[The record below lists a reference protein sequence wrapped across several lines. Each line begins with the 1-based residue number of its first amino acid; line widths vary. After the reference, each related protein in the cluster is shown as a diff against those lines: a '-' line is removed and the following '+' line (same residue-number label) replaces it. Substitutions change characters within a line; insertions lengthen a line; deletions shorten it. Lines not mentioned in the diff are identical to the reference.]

1 MCKFEYIVER
11 FLLMQVQRNKNSM
24 SKHISGVLLSLL
36 TITVLFCTSCASK
49 KNMVYFQP
57 DSLELNTLYELNAP
71 KLQPGD
77 ILAISVTADDVRATV
92 PFNQVSPYQGGSG
105 TIQATNPFIPTY
117 AIDAN
122 GEIDFPKVGK
132 IKLSGKTRTQAMDV
146 LRREVGK
153 FIVDPGISMVV
164 RNFRVT
170 VLGEVARPGTFT
182 IENDRL
188 TIMEA
193 LGLAGDMTIYGE
205 RNNVLVIREQD
216 GKKEEFRLDLR
227 KRESMNSPAYYLTQN
242 DVVYVEPNGARIQN
256 SKYTATTSIFVSV
269 VGLIVTV
276 ISVVT
281 R

>member
-1 MCKFEYIVER
+1 MV
-11 FLLMQVQRNKNSM
+11 
-24 SKHISGVLLSLL
+24 KHLFTGVSFVFVLLILL
-36 TITVLFCTSCASK
+36 FSSCASK
-49 KNMVYFQP
+49 KNLVYFQP
-57 DSLELNTLYELNAP
+57 DSVELRTLYEMNAP

-77 ILAISVTADDVRATV
+77 ILAISVTADDVRATQ
-92 PFNQVSPYQGGSG
+92 PFNQISPYNTG
-105 TIQATNPFIPTY
+105 TLQSTNPFIPTY

-132 IKLSGKTRTQAMDV
+132 IKLAGKTRTQAMDL
-146 LRREVGK
+146 LRQEVGRY
-153 FIVDPGISMVV
+153 IVEPGISMVV
-164 RNFRVT
+164 QNFRVT
-170 VLGEVARPGTFT
+170 VLGEVTRPGTFT

-216 GKKEEFRLDLR
+216 GRKEEFRLDLT
-227 KRESMNSPAYYLTQN
+227 KRATMNSPAYYLTQN
-242 DVVYVEPNGARIQN
+242 DVVYVEPNGARVQN

-269 VGLIVTV
+269 VGLIITV
-276 ISVVT
+276 VSVLT

>member
-1 MCKFEYIVER
+1 
-11 FLLMQVQRNKNSM
+11 M
-24 SKHISGVLLSLL
+24 SKRIVGSALALL
-36 TITVLFCTSCASK
+36 TLTVLFCTSCASK

-57 DSLELNTLYELNAP
+57 DSVELNTMYELNAP

-77 ILAISVTADDVRATV
+77 ILAISVTADDVRATM
-92 PFNQVSPYQGGSG
+92 PFNQISPYNAAG
-105 TIQATNPFIPTY
+105 TLQATNPFIPTY
-117 AIDAN
+117 AIDVN

-132 IKLSGKTRTQAMDV
+132 IKLAGNTRTEAMDL
-146 LRREVGK
+146 LRTEVAK
-153 FIVDPGISMVV
+153 YIVDPGISMVV
-164 RNFRVT
+164 QNFRVT

-188 TIMEA
+188 TILEA

-216 GKKEEFRLDLR
+216 GKKEEFRLDLT

-269 VGLIVTV
+269 IGLIVTV

>member
-1 MCKFEYIVER
+1 
-11 FLLMQVQRNKNSM
+11 M
-24 SKHISGVLLSLL
+24 SKRIFGAALSLITL
-36 TITVLFCTSCASK
+36 TILFCASCATK

-57 DSLELNTLYELNAP
+57 DSVELNSLYELNAP

-92 PFNQVSPYQGGSG
+92 PFNQISQYQGSG
-105 TIQATNPFIPTY
+105 GMVQQTNPFIPTY
-117 AIDAN
+117 AVDAN
-122 GEIDFPKVGK
+122 GEIDFPKIGK
-132 IKLSGKTRTQAMDV
+132 IKLAGKTRTQAMDL

-164 RNFRVT
+164 RNFRIT
-170 VLGEVARPGTFT
+170 VLGEVSRPGTFT

-188 TIMEA
+188 TILEA

-205 RNNVLVIREQD
+205 RGNVLVIREQD

-227 KRESMNSPAYYLTQN
+227 ERETMNSPAYYLTQN

>member
-1 MCKFEYIVER
+1 
-11 FLLMQVQRNKNSM
+11 MQVQRNKKSM
-24 SKHISGVLLSLL
+24 SKRIFGVFLSLF
-36 TITVLFCTSCASK
+36 TITVLFCTSCATK

-57 DSLELNTLYELNAP
+57 DSVELNTLYELNAP

-77 ILAISVTADDVRATV
+77 ILAISVTADDVRATL
-92 PFNQVSPYQGGSG
+92 PFNQVSPYQGDSG
-105 TIQATNPFIPTY
+105 TIQATNPFIATY

-146 LRREVGK
+146 LRQEVGK
-153 FIVDPGISMVV
+153 YIVDPGISMVV
-164 RNFRVT
+164 RNFKVT

-182 IENDRL
+182 IENDRV
-188 TIMEA
+188 TILEA

-205 RNNVLVIREQD
+205 RHNVLVIREQD
-216 GKKEEFRLDLR
+216 GRREEFRLDLR
-227 KRESMNSPAYYLTQN
+227 KRESLNSPAYYLTQN

-269 VGLIVTV
+269 IGLLVTV

>member
-1 MCKFEYIVER
+1 
-11 FLLMQVQRNKNSM
+11 M
-24 SKHISGVLLSLL
+24 SKRVLGSVLALL
-36 TITVLFCTSCASK
+36 TLAILFCTSCASK
-49 KNMVYFQP
+49 KNLVYFQP
-57 DSLELNTLYELNAP
+57 DSVELNTRYELSAP

-92 PFNQVSPYQGGSG
+92 PFNQVSPYQTG

-132 IKLSGKTRTQAMDV
+132 IKLAGKTRTQAMDL
-146 LRREVGK
+146 LRQEVGK
-153 FIVDPGISMVV
+153 YIVDPGISMVV
-164 RNFRVT
+164 RNFKVT
-170 VLGEVARPGTFT
+170 VLGEVAKPGTFT
-182 IENDRL
+182 IENDRV
-188 TIMEA
+188 TILEA

-205 RNNVLVIREQD
+205 RQNVLVIREQD
-216 GKKEEFRLDLR
+216 GKREEFRLDLR

-269 VGLIVTV
+269 IGLIVTV